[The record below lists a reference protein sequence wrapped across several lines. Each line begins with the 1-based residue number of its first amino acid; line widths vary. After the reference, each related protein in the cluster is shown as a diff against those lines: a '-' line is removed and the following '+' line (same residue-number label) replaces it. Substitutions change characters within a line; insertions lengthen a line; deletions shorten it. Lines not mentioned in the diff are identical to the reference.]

1 MARKKQIP
9 DPRSFSSRPPRGG
22 RPPRPAQTGGPQPPA
37 PSAFRFSETFEA
49 TFLGH
54 PEGTGGFLRPVGA
67 QKRQNLDLLV
77 DWREGHGAIHGDRVM
92 AEMTGLTYDGRAK
105 AKVVKVLSR
114 NPNPVPARLQKQDW
128 GWSAIPLEPRFSQ
141 IVSVQSSDLAGDGDL
156 VSLQLDPDPDAKQIR
171 GVVLA
176 RLGRLTDLKIENK
189 LTAALFNLRIEFPT
203 AVMEELAPFPTSI
216 PEAWIQG
223 REDLRELLTVTVDPP
238 TAKDF
243 DDAISLEA
251 LPRAEGGGWILGV
264 HIADVSHYVVE
275 GGPLDGEALRRG
287 TSVYFADQCIP
298 MLPERLSGELC
309 SLREGVDRLTM
320 TAWMTL
326 NDDLEVVE
334 TRLTE
339 SVIRSRRRLTYDQ
352 VKEACIDQLPARR
365 QDLGTDVCAMLA
377 EALEVSRRLTRIRLG
392 RGALNLD
399 SEETEFVFDE
409 EGRPVDARRY
419 AHHDAHRM
427 IEEFML
433 LANETVARFF
443 TRKQIPT
450 IYRIHDNP
458 DPLKLEAFKEVA
470 LAFGLLRAFDD
481 PTPDVLNAM
490 LNKIR
495 GGPLEAML
503 NTMLV
508 RSLKKAEYSADN
520 IGHSGLA
527 LEDYLH
533 FTSPIRR
540 YPDLEVHRLLRK
552 VLRHQPLPDGLH
564 AQLAL
569 VAKTS
574 SDTEQTSTEAEREN
588 DKWKTCLIMKN
599 KIGQRFDGRIQGFS
613 MKVAFIRLD
622 SPFLEVGVPLGA
634 LGGEFSVDQ
643 NRTKASG
650 RGLVLSI
657 GDAVKAE
664 ITGVDE
670 DLRRVSAWIVEAK
683 AQDGKG
689 KAVTFVPSLAAPA
702 TLREADF
709 VPERRPSRSDRPG
722 ARPSRG
728 ERPGVPSGR
737 TDRPTSKRAGTARPA
752 TRPAGPDR
760 GATDRS
766 GSDRTGPDRT
776 HPDRAHTDRTHPDRP
791 RPDRPVYDAA
801 SSERPASTERPA
813 GAAPATER
821 PGEWPASGMRPVRP
835 GKPTRAGKPAREP
848 KAAHRGQGP
857 AASEPGHP
865 PASGRPSATG
875 RPPARVKPPK
885 GSVRRPGVPKSAGQT
900 GFGKPKPKRKKS

>member
-9 DPRSFSSRPPRGG
+9 DLRSFSSRPPRAG
-22 RPPRPAQTGGPQPPA
+22 RPS
-37 PSAFRFSETFEA
+37 PSANSQAQASGPRFSETFEA

-67 QKRQNLDLLV
+67 QKRQNMDLLV

-92 AEMTGLTYDGRAK
+92 AEMTGTTYDGRPK

-128 GWSAIPLEPRFSQ
+128 GWSAVPLEPRFSQ
-141 IVSVQSSDLAGDGDL
+141 IVSVQSSELAGDGDL
-156 VSLQLDPDPDAKQIR
+156 VSIQLDPDPDAKQIR
-171 GVVLA
+171 GVILA

-189 LTAALFNLRIEFPT
+189 LTAALFNLRIDFPT
-203 AVMEELAPFPTSI
+203 PVMDELAPFPTSI
-216 PEAWIQG
+216 PAEWIQG

-243 DDAISLEA
+243 DDAISLER
-251 LPRAEGGGWILGV
+251 LPANEGGGWLLGV
-264 HIADVSHYVVE
+264 HIADVSHYVQE
-275 GGPLDGEALRRG
+275 GGPLDVEALRRG
-287 TSVYFADQCIP
+287 TSVYFPDQCIP

-326 NDDLEVVE
+326 NDKLEVVE
-334 TRLTE
+334 TRLSE

-352 VKEACIDQLPARR
+352 VKEACIDKLPDFRKS
-365 QDLGTDVCAMLA
+365 LGAELCAMLE
-377 EALEVSRRLTRIRLG
+377 EALDVSRRLTRIRLG

-419 AHHDAHRM
+419 GHHDAHRM

-443 TRKQIPT
+443 TRKEIPT

-470 LAFGLLRAFDD
+470 LAFGLLRPFDD
-481 PTPDVLNAM
+481 PTPDVLNGL

-599 KIGQRFDGRIQGFS
+599 KIGQRFEGRIQGFS

-643 NRTKASG
+643 YRTKASG
-650 RGLVLSI
+650 RGLILSI
-657 GDAVKAE
+657 GDAVKVE

-670 DLRRVSAWIVEAK
+670 DLRRVSAWIVEAR

-689 KAVTFVPSLAAPA
+689 KAVTFVPNLAAPA

-709 VPERRPSRSDRPG
+709 VQDRRP
-722 ARPSRG
+722 
-728 ERPGVPSGR
+728 R
-737 TDRPTSKRAGTARPA
+737 TDRAGAKPGRGGREGRPARGGGDTRPPRGGGKAKPARSAGDVRPTQHSDDTRPARGAGDTRPARGAADTRPAQGAGHTRPNRGAGDTLPAQSAGTTRPTRGAGA
-752 TRPAGPDR
+752 TRPTWSEEDA
-760 GATDRS
+760 RS
-766 GSDRTGPDRT
+766 AR
-776 HPDRAHTDRTHPDRP
+776 
-791 RPDRPVYDAA
+791 
-801 SSERPASTERPA
+801 STEDTRSAMSTEDA
-813 GAAPATER
+813 GSTPRAEDA
-821 PGEWPASGMRPVRP
+821 RPVRP
-835 GKPTRAGKPAREP
+835 SKP
-848 KAAHRGQGP
+848 AHRGQ
-857 AASEPGHP
+857 AAK
-865 PASGRPSATG
+865 PSTSG

-885 GSVRRPGVPKSAGQT
+885 GSVRRPGGPKSAGPT
-900 GFGKPKPKRKKS
+900 GFGKPKAKRKKS